1 MSEDGDRPMRES
13 LKRVAVALKQ
23 AGIPFALGGGYA
35 GWARGGPEPEHDVDF
50 LLQEEHTDQALHVL
64 RDAGLRVD
72 RPPEDWLVKVYDGEV
87 LVDLVFRPA
96 QRPVTPEILER
107 ATEVEVDSVAM
118 PVLSATDLMLTK
130 LLVLNEHYCDFSK
143 IYPHVRALREQVDW
157 ETVRESVSGSPFA
170 RAFLT
175 TCEEI
180 GILEPAGH
188 QQGRAA
194 S

>member
-157 ETVRESVSGSPFA
+157 QTVRESVSGSPFA
-170 RAFLT
+170 RAFLV

-180 GILEPAGH
+180 GILEPAAH
-188 QQGRAA
+188 QQDRA